1 MNYITTP
8 IYYVNGDPHIGSAYT
23 TLVADV
29 FARYAKFKGEDTF
42 FLTGTDEHGAKIA
55 EAAAKAGKEPQAF
68 TNEISAKFAAAWR
81 DLNIQPDGFIRTTD
95 PKHKACVQ
103 KFLQN
108 LFDAGHIYKGE
119 YKGWYCT
126 GCEEFKTET
135 QIGENNTCPIHL
147 TPLTEVAEEAYL
159 FKLSAFE
166 SRIREAIES
175 GAFRISPESRKNEV
189 LGFIKHEGLRD
200 VAISRKNVTWGVP
213 LPWDESHTVYV
224 WVDAL
229 LNYVSAADS
238 TGPDFESKKRP
249 QFPPALQIIGKDILR
264 FHALIWPAILFA
276 AELPLPK
283 ELFVH
288 GYFTSGGQKM
298 SKSLGNVITPK
309 ELIDRYG
316 VDATRWLL
324 ATAVPFGSDG
334 DLTLER
340 LDEKYNSDLANN
352 LGNLVS
358 RVTSMLV
365 RYREGKVP
373 EAINVPL
380 RQIEETRTSL
390 DAAYGATDL
399 TKVTDTLRLHAD
411 CINKYIEDERPWAL
425 AKTDQAKL
433 DEVLANL
440 AENVFVLACFV
451 TPFLPNTADII
462 LAGFGTSVSQVD
474 YVTLGKAN
482 HTAGKIIPPLEPLFP
497 RFAN

>member
-1 MNYITTP
+1 MSYITTP

-29 FARYAKFKGEDTF
+29 FARYSKYKGEDTF

-68 TNEISAKFAAAWR
+68 TDEISAKFFAAWKE
-81 DLNIQPDGFIRTTD
+81 LNIQPDGFIRTTN
-95 PKHKACVQ
+95 PKHKAYVQ
-103 KFLQN
+103 KFLQD
-108 LFDAGHIYKGE
+108 LYDKGHIYKGE

-147 TPLTEVAEEAYL
+147 TPLNEVAEEAYL

-166 SRIREAIES
+166 TQIKEALN
-175 GAFRISPESRKNEV
+175 ADTFKVSPSSRKNEV
-189 LGFIKHEGLRD
+189 LGFIEHEGLRD
-200 VAISRKNVTWGVP
+200 VAISRKNVAWGVP

-229 LNYVSAADS
+229 LNYLSAADVN
-238 TGPDFESKKRP
+238 GPEFKSGKRP
-249 QFPPALQIIGKDILR
+249 EFPPTLQIIGKDILR
-264 FHALIWPAILFA
+264 FHALIWPAIILA
-276 AELPLPK
+276 ADLPLPK

-298 SKSLGNVITPK
+298 SKSLGNVITPG
-309 ELIDRYG
+309 ELIGRYG

-324 ATAVPFGSDG
+324 ATAVPFGADG
-334 DLTLER
+334 DLTLDR
-340 LDEKYNSDLANN
+340 LDERFNSDLANN
-352 LGNLVS
+352 FGNLFS
-358 RVTSMLV
+358 RVASMIL
-365 RYREGKVP
+365 RYREGRVP
-373 EAINVPL
+373 DGIEVPL
-380 RQIEETRTSL
+380 LHIEKTRDFL
-390 DAAYGATDL
+390 DAAYESADL

-411 CINKYIEDERPWAL
+411 NFNKYIEDEKPWAL
-425 AKTDQAKL
+425 AKTDQKKL

-440 AENVFVLACFV
+440 AENVFVLACFLA
-451 TPFLPNTADII
+451 PFLPEATDKI

-474 YVTLGKAN
+474 YATLGKAN
-482 HTAGKIIPPLEPLFP
+482 HTAGKTIPPLEPLFP
-497 RFAN
+497 RLAA